1 MVPTGPARR
10 RATRLAL
17 AGLTALTVVL
27 GAQTP
32 GLARPAA
39 PAVTPPA
46 VPGLGQ
52 VAKPKQARPAPL
64 PKRSGTVQVTADR
77 KQTTQQGDVGAQA
90 LNDKVALRA
99 LIVATNTADFG
110 VATLTTTLDR
120 VGAHYDIVYT
130 ATQSITASSLVRP
143 DGVGKYNAILL
154 TNSMQ
159 MYEHNG
165 NYLSGLTS
173 TEWNTLW
180 AYERNFQVRQAA
192 LYTSYGT
199 WPEDYCLTSNGEGG
213 VGDTPLPVSLT
224 TAGAGVFDYLNSAAQ
239 IPVVQS
245 YVYRTSIRSGCA
257 ATPLM
262 TNGSDVL
269 AVTTTS
275 TDGRERIALTF
286 TSNQYLLHSD
296 LLVYGLVRW
305 ASKGLWFGEQKHH
318 LNVDID
324 DWFNTSDHYKEDGTV
339 EYAPGFQVSG
349 HDTVNL
355 DAKQTALR
363 AAYPLA
369 SNFTFTIAFNG
380 SDIDPFA
387 GDQCSPNGDATTLTA
402 TTKCLKNN
410 FRWIN
415 HTFNHPEL
423 NSTNYATSYAEID
436 DNRTAG
442 DSIGLSFPDSV
453 LKTPEYS
460 GLGVYNDDPDNDTGP
475 PTDHGLEGSNTALLD
490 AAEDLGVTTM
500 AGNMSF
506 GSHKPADFNA
516 ARVHPLNSAIAVVPC
531 WPTNIAYHTTTPAEQ
546 TVFYNSFY
554 GPNGLFP
561 YWPTDR
567 TYAQLLDYEAGVG
580 LQHVAS
586 GSIYAHTFHIAN
598 VRDYGSGDTLITDW
612 VEAVLEKYTS
622 LYSVPLL
629 NSQWTDVAAYTLAR
643 NAHFAALDAGVDAV
657 YDRTLG
663 TIAVTS
669 PAAGSVRLGG
679 VTTTTTGATSYGTD
693 VTVPVTLAANTTVT
707 LNAAPRP

>member
-1 MVPTGPARR
+1 MVHTGPAHR

-27 GAQTP
+27 GTQTP
-32 GLARPAA
+32 GLARPATA
-39 PAVTPPA
+39 PAQPPT

-52 VAKPKQARPAPL
+52 VASPKQARPAPL
-64 PKRSGTVQVTADR
+64 PSRSGTVRVAESTTA
-77 KQTTQQGDVGAQA
+77 QSGGVGTQA
-90 LNDKVALRA
+90 LNDQVALKA

-110 VATLTTTLDR
+110 VPTLTTTLDR
-120 VGAHYDIVYT
+120 VGAPYDIIYT
-130 ATQSITASSLVRP
+130 ATQTLSASTLVRP

-213 VGDTPLPVSLT
+213 VGEAPLPVSLT
-224 TAGAGVFDYLNSAAQ
+224 SNGAAVFDYLNSAAQ
-239 IPVVQS
+239 IPVTHS
-245 YVYRTSIRSGCA
+245 YIYRTSIRSGCA
-257 ATPLM
+257 ADALM

-269 AVTTTS
+269 GVRTTS

-286 TSNQYLLHSD
+286 TSNHALLHSD
-296 LLVYGLVRW
+296 LLVYGLFRW
-305 ASKGLWFGEQKHH
+305 ATKGLHFGEQKHH
-318 LNVDID
+318 LNVDVD
-324 DWFNTSDHYKEDGTV
+324 DWFNTSDHYHDDGTV
-339 EYAPGFQVSG
+339 EYSPGFQVSG

-355 DAKQTALR
+355 DARQTALR
-363 AAYPLA
+363 TAYPKA
-369 SNFTFTIAFNG
+369 AGFTYNIAFNG

-423 NSTNYATSYAEID
+423 NSTDYTTSYNEIS

-442 DSIGLSFPDSV
+442 TAIGLSSPNSV

-475 PTDHGLEGSNTALLD
+475 PTDHGLAASNSDLLE

-506 GSHKPADFNA
+506 ASHRPANFNGGT
-516 ARVHPLNSAIAVVPC
+516 VHPLNSTIQVVPC

-567 TYAQLLDYEAGVG
+567 TYAQLLDYEAGVA

-598 VRDYGSGDTLITDW
+598 VRDYGSGNSLISDW
-612 VEAVLEKYTS
+612 VEAVVGKYDS

-629 NSQWTDVAAYTLAR
+629 NSAWPDIAAYTKTR
-643 NAHFAALDAGVDAV
+643 NSHFAALGAGAEAI
-657 YDRTLG
+657 YDRTTG
-663 TIAVTS
+663 DITVIS
-669 PAAGSVRLGG
+669 PAAGSLRLAG
-679 VTTTTTGATSYGTD
+679 VTTATTGATTYGTD
-693 VTVPVTLAANTTVT
+693 VTVPVTLVANTAVT
-707 LNAAPRP
+707 FDAAPRP